1 MSPTS
6 SSYTDPAQIWSPVA
20 VPAQVPVTEGVARI
34 PGSELWYWDTG
45 GEGTVVVLLHAASG
59 SGAMWG
65 YQQPALAKAGY
76 RVISYSRRGYL
87 KSAAC
92 DPADPGIASQ
102 DLQHLLAYL
111 GVGKFH
117 VVGLAA
123 GGIVATD
130 YALSHQE
137 RLLSLTL
144 ASTIMGVTD
153 QSYLDL
159 CNTFRPSF
167 FTQLPKDFQELSA
180 TYRAGNPAGA
190 DAWRALEKTSL
201 LGVRVNQAFANV
213 ITWSKVETIKVPT
226 LLLTGDADL
235 WTPPSVLRLQA
246 SHMRHAE
253 TLVIREAGHAPNW
266 EQPEIFNRALLDFLQ
281 RHTTQK

>member
-1 MSPTS
+1 MSRAS
-6 SSYTDPAQIWSPVA
+6 SSLSEPAPVWSPVA
-20 VPAQVPVTEGVARI
+20 IPEQVAVSEGVAAI
-34 PGSELWYWDTG
+34 PGGSLWYWDTG
-45 GEGTVVVLLHAASG
+45 GKGPVVVLLHAASG
-59 SGAMWG
+59 SGAMWV

-87 KSAAC
+87 KSSAC
-92 DPADPGIASQ
+92 DPDSPGVASE
-102 DLQHLLAYL
+102 DLQHLLAHL
-111 GVGKFH
+111 GVDRFH

-130 YALSHQE
+130 YALSHPE

-144 ASTIMGVTD
+144 ASTIVGATD

-159 CNTFRPSF
+159 CNTFRPPF

-190 DAWRALEKTSL
+190 DAWRALEKQSL
-201 LGVRVNQAFANV
+201 LSVRVNQKFAHV
-213 ITWSKVETIKVPT
+213 ITWAKVETIKVPT
-226 LLLTGDADL
+226 LLMTGDADL

-246 SHMRHAE
+246 SHLRHAE

-266 EQPEIFNRALLDFLQ
+266 EQPEAFNNALLDFLR
-281 RHTTQK
+281 RHPD

>member
-1 MSPTS
+1 MSRAS
-6 SSYTDPAQIWSPVA
+6 SSLSEPASVWSPVA
-20 VPAQVPVTEGVARI
+20 IPEQVPVREGIAQI
-34 PGSELWYWDTG
+34 QGGSLWYWDTG
-45 GEGTVVVLLHAASG
+45 GKGPVVVLLHAASG
-59 SGAMWG
+59 SGAMWV

-87 KSAAC
+87 KSSAC
-92 DPADPGIASQ
+92 DPDNPGVASE
-102 DLQHLLAYL
+102 DLQHLLGHL

-130 YALSHQE
+130 YALSHPE

-144 ASTIMGVTD
+144 ASTIVGATD

-159 CNTFRPSF
+159 CNTFRPPF

-180 TYRAGNPAGA
+180 TYRAGNSAGA
-190 DAWRALEKTSL
+190 DAWRALEKQSL
-201 LGVRVNQAFANV
+201 LSVRVNQKFAHV
-213 ITWSKVETIKVPT
+213 ITWAKVETIKVPT
-226 LLLTGDADL
+226 LLMTGDADL

-246 SHMRHAE
+246 SHLRHAE

-266 EQPEIFNRALLDFLQ
+266 EQPEAFNHALLDFLQ
-281 RHTTQK
+281 RHPD